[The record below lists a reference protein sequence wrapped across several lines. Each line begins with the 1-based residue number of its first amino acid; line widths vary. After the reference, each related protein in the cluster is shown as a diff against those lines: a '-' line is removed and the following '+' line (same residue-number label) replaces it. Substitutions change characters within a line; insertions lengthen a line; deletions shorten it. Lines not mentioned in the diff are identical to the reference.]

1 MEGRQNAGDK
11 RSPLRSSN
19 STKTMSARS
28 LTLGNSRLYLTKKSD
43 DWTLVVITDIGG
55 RAYILESLT
64 LDEAKKASTDKL
76 REIVSKLN
84 QDLALLPK
92 T

>member
-1 MEGRQNAGDK
+1 MLYLPMETLAVAPTWVETNGRIA
-11 RSPLRSSN
+11 LI
-19 STKTMSARS
+19 
-28 LTLGNSRLYLTKKSD
+28 LGKSRLYLTKKSD

-55 RAYILESLT
+55 RAYTLESLT